1 MSNVRTALVI
11 GGGIAGP
18 VTALALARAGIQ
30 ATVHEAYATPADG
43 VGGLLMV
50 APNGLEALR
59 IIGADE
65 AVQAVG
71 QPIQRMVVDDP
82 YGKPLAE
89 FGGAPG
95 LQPGQVVFRS
105 DLYRVLHDRLREE
118 GVAVEY
124 GKRLTTVKETS
135 SGVTAR
141 FADGST
147 ATGDV
152 LIGADGILSTVRTLI
167 DPATPGPTGVG
178 LLGLGGFSEY
188 TPPGARPDAMHFANG
203 KRAFFGHW
211 TRPEGGTLWFSNL
224 PREKSIS
231 LTEARA
237 VPAADWLREL
247 RAVHAEDLPARDVLA
262 QADPADVETFGS
274 LEILPSVPH
283 WYRGRLVLV
292 GDAAHAPSSSSGQGA
307 SISIES
313 AIELARCLRDLP
325 DLPTAFAAYERLRRA
340 RVEKI
345 AADAMRTNNQKAA
358 RPIARSLM
366 RMLAP
371 IAMKT
376 FLKPEKMFGPV
387 HGYRIDWDTPVTI

>member
-1 MSNVRTALVI
+1 MSNVRTAMVI

-71 QPIQRMVVDDP
+71 QPIQRMVIDDP

-89 FGGAPG
+89 FGGVPG

-124 GKRLTTVKETS
+124 GKRTTVEETS
-135 SGVTAR
+135 PGVTAR

-188 TPPGARPDAMHFANG
+188 TPPGARPDAVHFANG

-211 TRPEGGTLWFSNL
+211 TGPEG
-224 PREKSIS
+224 
-231 LTEARA
+231 ARCGSA
-237 VPAADWLREL
+237 TC
-247 RAVHAEDLPARDVLA
+247 PARS
-262 QADPADVETFGS
+262 Q
-274 LEILPSVPH
+274 
-283 WYRGRLVLV
+283 
-292 GDAAHAPSSSSGQGA
+292 
-307 SISIES
+307 S
-313 AIELARCLRDLP
+313 A
-325 DLPTAFAAYERLRRA
+325 
-340 RVEKI
+340 
-345 AADAMRTNNQKAA
+345 
-358 RPIARSLM
+358 
-366 RMLAP
+366 
-371 IAMKT
+371 
-376 FLKPEKMFGPV
+376 
-387 HGYRIDWDTPVTI
+387 